1 MALSHSVPLS
11 AKKFTEADRL
21 KSLQYYNPQVWPGLY
36 SDLPDGMRFVDRVIM
51 KIKDIELDIGTD
63 ADAKEIYN
71 NYFMKQSGAFRM
83 YGVGENA
90 DDVRASLNEHGYEL
104 SHIPMSVAKIH
115 GKQMILDGRTR
126 LWALK
131 DAGFETVIVDLYE
144 IDEWKVYFREG
155 LRRNPRH
162 RPSSP
167 MTKADVINNCNWHIE
182 NGWLKREWNA
192 IIDYINDVTDKSFK
206 PDACKKIAHN
216 VMYGIGYSASVL
228 SFKKETATAWLKR
241 NGYIDNVKNNG
252 IYYEVFASSAY
263 SKAVAGAA
271 ARILELEGEGK
282 TVKEL
287 RIVIHT
293 GTLEGS
299 NPIISWEDAI
309 DSFRQGW
316 KDDVNN
322 IGKYFFG
329 TTDLI
334 SRIKVFGA
342 IPAVQQLAELYPM
355 DKLVMFHIG
364 SLKTKSFSDIRTENG
379 LDDSL
384 LAA

>member
-1 MALSHSVPLS
+1 MALSHSVPMS

-21 KSLQYYNPQVWPGLY
+21 KSLQYYSPDVWPGLY
-36 SDLPDGMRFVDRVIM
+36 SDLPNGMRFVGRVLI
-51 KIKDIELDIGTD
+51 KIKDIELDIGID
-63 ADAKEIYN
+63 ADDKEFHN
-71 NYFMKQSGAFRM
+71 NFFVSQSGAIRI

-90 DDVRASLNEHGYEL
+90 DDVKASLNEHGYEL
-104 SHIPMSVAKIH
+104 SHVPMSVAKIH

-131 DAGFETVIVDLYE
+131 EAGFENVIVDLYE
-144 IDEWKVYFREG
+144 IDEWKVYYSEG
-155 LRRNPRH
+155 LRRNPRP

-167 MTKADVINNCNWHIE
+167 MTKAEVINNCNYRIQ
-182 NGWLKREWNA
+182 NGWLKREWSA
-192 IIDYINDVTDKSFK
+192 IIDYVNDVTDKSFK
-206 PDACKKIAHN
+206 PEVCKKIAHN
-216 VMYGIGYSASVL
+216 VMFGIGYSASVI
-228 SFKKETATAWLKR
+228 SFGKDSATAWLKR
-241 NGYIDNVKNNG
+241 NGYIDNVNNNG

-271 ARILELEGEGK
+271 SKMLELENEGK

-299 NPIISWEDAI
+299 NPIISWEDAV

-316 KDDVNN
+316 KNDLNN

-329 TTDLI
+329 TTDLV
-334 SRIKVFGA
+334 SRIKLYGV

-364 SLKTKSFSDIRTENG
+364 NLKTKSFSEIRTENS

>member
-21 KSLQYYNPQVWPGLY
+21 KTLQYYNPQVWPGLY
-36 SDLPDGMRFVDRVIM
+36 SNLPDGMRFVGRVIM
-51 KIKDIELDIGTD
+51 EIKDIELDFDLD
-63 ADAKEIYN
+63 ADDKEFYN
-71 NYFMKQSGAFRM
+71 NFFVSQHGAFRI

-90 DDVRASLNEHGYEL
+90 DDVKASLNEHGYEL

-144 IDEWKVYFREG
+144 IDEWKIYFREG
-155 LRRNPRH
+155 LRRNPRP

-167 MTKADVINNCNWHIE
+167 MTKAEVINNCNVRIE
-182 NGWLKREWNA
+182 NGWLKRDWDE
-192 IIDYINDVTDKSFK
+192 IIDYVDDVTDKSFK
-206 PDACKKIAHN
+206 PEVCKKIAHN

-228 SFKKETATAWLKR
+228 SLGKESATAWLKR
-241 NGYIDNVKNNG
+241 NGYIDNVSNNG

-271 ARILELEGEGK
+271 GRILELEAEGK

-299 NPIISWEDAI
+299 NPIISWEDAV

-316 KDDVNN
+316 KNDLNN

-329 TTDLI
+329 TTDLS
-334 SRIKVFGA
+334 SRIKLYGV
-342 IPAVQQLAELYPM
+342 IPAVKQLAELYPM

-379 LDDSL
+379 LDDA